1 MILYKL
7 EFKIDLESNDHKKMK
22 EKIINSIE
30 EVNDVLGIEVSQKF
44 QWFGHEYSFK
54 AEFKEDKSKE
64 ILDIFRKYG
73 RIMHSCLEE
82 RYITDKEIEVD
93 QHLKTK

>member
-7 EFKIDLESNDHKKMK
+7 EFKIDLKASNHQEMK
-22 EKIINSIE
+22 DKIINAINK
-30 EVNDVLGIEVSQKF
+30 VKDDLKIEVSQKF
-44 QWFGHEYSFK
+44 QLFGHDYSFK

-73 RIMHSCLEE
+73 RVLSSCLEE
-82 RYITDKEIEVD
+82 HYITDEEIKID
-93 QHLKTK
+93 QHLKIK